1 MYCKNVQKYGM
12 EQKERLKLARERAG
26 HKTPTEAARAHRWTA
41 STYISHENGTR
52 PISRKA
58 AVTYGHA
65 FGVNPAWLLY
75 GDKDAGV
82 KPVPVLVPV
91 RGNTACG
98 LWAENGRFY
107 DQEYPPI
114 PAVPTSY
121 KNVEQFA
128 FRVIGMCMDK
138 ARILDGD
145 YVVCVP
151 FWIARASIVDGDIV
165 VIERRQG
172 QVIERTCKQVA
183 IEGDKI
189 LFRPRSTDPAF
200 LPVVLPDANEPTDEN
215 GAVVEI
221 VGLVIGR
228 YAPI

>member
-1 MYCKNVQKYGM
+1 MRKCSM
-12 EQKERLKLARERAG
+12 EQKDRLKLARERAG
-26 HKTPTEAARAHRWTA
+26 HKTPTEAARVHRWTG

-75 GDKDAGV
+75 GDKDADV
-82 KPVPVLVPV
+82 RPDPVLVPV

-98 LWAENGRFY
+98 LWAENGRFH

-114 PAVPTSY
+114 PAVPTNY

-128 FRVIGMCMDK
+128 FRVVGMCMDK
-138 ARILDGD
+138 ARIVDGD
-145 YVVCVP
+145 FVVCVP
-151 FWIARASIVDGDIV
+151 FWVARTSIVDGDIV

-172 QVIERTCKQVA
+172 QVVERTCKQAHV
-183 IEGDKI
+183 ENGSVS
-189 LFRPRSTDPAF
+189 FRPRSTDPAF
-200 LPVVLPDANEPTDEN
+200 LPVVIPDKNEPVDDT